1 MHQVQAIHAV
11 LFQLSKPQIMMG
23 KAKVSMYTFKTLRS
37 LLITLLFATLARPQP
52 PIQITIRAETSGK
65 PIPPTVFGT
74 FLEPIGNSTYNGL
87 WAEVLQNP
95 SFESGLWSAP
105 KMRDLITADPQL
117 TRSSQLALPLP
128 WEPLYP
134 EQGNR
139 YEPRRGDA
147 ANSYESLAVFGLPA
161 RETGIRQEIY
171 LPVHRELAYRGSLFL
186 KHLSGSDV
194 VRISLRKRNA
204 PDQTLAS
211 TEIHA
216 FAGDWQKYQFE
227 LSLKPGQLK
236 ALEPADFVISVDGD
250 ERTIM
255 DQVNLFPADAVD
267 GLDPDMVRMARRMH
281 TPLVRFGGN
290 FTSSYHWRDGIGP
303 ADKRVSMR
311 NVAWGIPETNQ
322 FGTDEFLHFCELI
335 GAQPQIALNLGNG
348 TSKEA
353 ADWVS
358 YVDEHWSAHSG
369 LLWELGNELWGNWNN
384 GYPTLDELTQ
394 RTLQF
399 SQAVKQVDPSARL
412 IATGQDPDRYQ
423 KWNAVELKDPA
434 GTFDLLSTHFVVD
447 TDRLAGT
454 DHSPETIARDT
465 FALPVAL
472 EHKLQAMQNQID
484 DAGQPGTHIAFTEW
498 LFHPSP
504 GNGEKAPSFNNLG
517 GAISAAGLLN
527 VILRNSGIVPV
538 SDMTGIIEFAGIWK
552 KRSQVFGTP
561 TYYAFQ
567 MYSSADPTMALHVDN
582 DSPTYNVRGGVSR
595 LPDIP
600 DVPYLDAVA
609 VRTARGISLLCVNRN
624 LDQDLNADI
633 ALHDLSPDR
642 RVDIQEL
649 FAPSLYAANDEVHPN
664 AVTPKASRI
673 AMTGSSLKFVFRHA
687 SITRIDFKL
696 K

>member
-1 MHQVQAIHAV
+1 M
-11 LFQLSKPQIMMG
+11 
-23 KAKVSMYTFKTLRS
+23 LRS
-37 LLITLLFATLARPQP
+37 FLITLSFATLACPQP
-52 PIQITIRAETSGK
+52 PIQITIHAEASGK
-65 PIPPTVFGT
+65 PIPSTVFGT

-87 WAEVLQNP
+87 WAELLQNP

-134 EQGNR
+134 DEGNR
-139 YEPRRGDA
+139 YEPRRDDA
-147 ANSYESLAVFGLPA
+147 ANSYQSLAVFGLPD

-186 KHLSGSDV
+186 KHLSGSEV

-204 PDQTLAS
+204 PDRTLVS
-211 TEIHA
+211 TEVHA
-216 FAGDWQKYQFE
+216 SVGDWQKYQFE
-227 LSLKPGQLK
+227 LSLTPGQLK
-236 ALEPADFVISVDGD
+236 ALEPADFVITVDGD

-255 DQVNLFPADAVD
+255 DQVNLFPADALG
-267 GLDPDMVRMARRMH
+267 GLDPDMVRMAREMR

-303 ADKRVSMR
+303 ADKRISMR

-335 GAQPQIALNLGNG
+335 GAQPQIALNLGSG

-353 ADWVS
+353 ANWVR
-358 YVDEHWSAHSG
+358 YADEHWSAHSG
-369 LLWELGNELWGNWNN
+369 LLWELGNELWGDWNN
-384 GYPTLDELTQ
+384 GYPTLGELAQ

-399 SQAVKQVDPSARL
+399 SRAIKEIDPRARL
-412 IATGQDPDRYQ
+412 IATGQDPDHYHD
-423 KWNAVELKDPA
+423 WNAMELKDPA

-472 EHKLQAMQNQID
+472 ERKLHEMQKQID
-484 DAGQPGTHIAFTEW
+484 DAGQPKTHIAFTEW
-498 LFHPSP
+498 LFHSSP
-504 GNGEKAPSFNNLG
+504 GNGEDAPSFDNFG
-517 GAISAAGLLN
+517 GAIAAAGFLN
-527 VILRNSGIVPV
+527 MILRNADIVPV

-561 TYYAFQ
+561 AYYAFR
-567 MYSSADPTMALHVDN
+567 MFSTADPTMALDVDN

-609 VRTARGISLLCVNRN
+609 VRTAKGISLFCVNRDIN
-624 LDQDLNADI
+624 RDLNGEI
-633 ALHDLSPDR
+633 ALDGVNSDG

-649 FAPSLYAANDEVHPN
+649 FATSLYTANDEVHPYT
-664 AVTPKASRI
+664 VTPKLSSI
-673 AMTGSSLKFVFRHA
+673 VMTGSKLQFVFRHA
-687 SITRIDFKL
+687 SITRIDFEL